1 VACGRLHLSSTLLV
15 LVAVVLVPP
24 PDGAPVDVGA
34 ALLPVAWAYPTVQV
48 ACALHV
54 TLVRVARR
62 RPGVG
67 ARPRSRT
74 S

>member
-1 VACGRLHLSSTLLV
+1 V

-24 PDGAPVDVGA
+24 PDGAVDVGA
-34 ALLPVAWAYPTVQV
+34 APLPVAWAYLTVQV